1 MEDVRE
7 WMSGATYVSMVEMY
21 GWLYR
26 LGALLILEKRSC
38 ATFINSSMLNSPVL
52 RSEMM
57 QTSGR
62 FSDN

>member
-26 LGALLILEKRSC
+26 LGALLILEKR
-38 ATFINSSMLNSPVL
+38 LY
-52 RSEMM
+52 
-57 QTSGR
+57 
-62 FSDN
+62 